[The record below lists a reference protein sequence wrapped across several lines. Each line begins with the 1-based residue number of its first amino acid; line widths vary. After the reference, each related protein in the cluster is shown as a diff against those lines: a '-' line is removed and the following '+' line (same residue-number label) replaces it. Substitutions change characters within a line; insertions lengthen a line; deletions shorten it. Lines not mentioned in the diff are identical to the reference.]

1 MRGQK
6 LKNGRDGKGKCPEC
20 IKNWIVKRSNG
31 KKEGRSGQFMRLK
44 KLLGMEGLNRM
55 EAFDISNISGF
66 QTVASMVVFERGK
79 ARRRDYRKFRLRTI
93 EGPDDYAS
101 MEEVLTRRFLH
112 GKKELEELKEQGK
125 DTTLGSFTKFPD
137 ILMMDGG
144 KGQVNVAL
152 RVLDHL
158 GLDIP
163 VCGMVKDDD
172 HRTRGLYYNNEEII
186 FAPNSEAFLL
196 VTRIQDEAHRFAIEY
211 HRSLRAKGQ
220 VHSVLDDIKGVG
232 PKRRKELMKYFK
244 DLGQIKTAT
253 VTELL
258 NVPGM
263 NQSTAESIYGFFS
276 RFQAVRKY
284 VKIEKETDNQGCRK
298 RERLWIKS
306 IEYQYMIWS
315 RN

>member
-1 MRGQK
+1 MIENRISDRAKILLIDEDTSISYLIRRAMEKENYKIYIAGS
-6 LKNGRDGKGKCPEC
+6 GK
-20 IKNWIVKRSNG
+20 
-31 KKEGRSGQFMRLK
+31 Q
-44 KLLGMEGLNRM
+44 GMEMSTG
-55 EAFDISNISGF
+55 
-66 QTVASMVVFERGK
+66 VC
-79 ARRRDYRKFRLRTI
+79 
-93 EGPDDYAS
+93 PD
-101 MEEVLTRRFLH
+101 L
-112 GKKELEELKEQGK
+112 
-125 DTTLGSFTKFPD
+125 
-137 ILMMDGG
+137 ILMDGG

-263 NQSTAESIYGFFS
+263 NQSTAESIYGFFHDS
-276 RFQAVRKY
+276 KQ
-284 VKIEKETDNQGCRK
+284 
-298 RERLWIKS
+298 
-306 IEYQYMIWS
+306 
-315 RN
+315 